1 MFLPTSSLQ
10 KCASS
15 GLSVAASDPRTVSP
29 DTQFRYGGIPWQ
41 IAGAVAEVAS
51 GKSWSE
57 LINEIYVEPCGLIS
71 FGYTSPWIPL
81 RAISG
86 SYPNWDGDLSLLPPT
101 DNPHI
106 GGGAYATTGD
116 YGKLLSMHLND
127 GNCNGQQVLSQ
138 KGVNLM
144 QENRSGEMYGS
155 SIGYGLGWW
164 TKEIVNYGGTAPK
177 TSDNAAARRLRDPG
191 LYGSTAWIQPDDGFA
206 AYLVVESTSN
216 IGNELAKKLYPLVEA
231 AVFATND

>member
-86 SYPNWDGDLSLLPPT
+86 NYPDWDGDLSLLPPT

-106 GGGAYATTGD
+106 GGGAYTTTGG

-127 GNCNGQQVLSQ
+127 GNCDGQQVLSQ
-138 KGVNLM
+138 EGVNLM
-144 QENRSGEMYGS
+144 QQNRSGEMYGHLS
-155 SIGYGLGWW
+155 VMDWA
-164 TKEIVNYGGTAPK
+164 GGQKRSLITAGQHRKLLTTQPLDVYE
-177 TSDNAAARRLRDPG
+177 TPV
-191 LYGSTAWIQPDDGFA
+191 STAQLRG
-206 AYLVVESTSN
+206 SN
-216 IGNELAKKLYPLVEA
+216 LTTDLLPISLWKVPRV
-231 AVFATND
+231 